1 MVGLPVSARFHKGAS
16 NMMKRILWLL
26 VSAALFVPSLSV
38 PSHAQQKPAPAAKA
52 KTGAK
57 STPAPG
63 GKPKTMPNWRTTTG
77 NQAIPSEAA
86 LNILI
91 RRTLLT
97 LNDANL
103 SGNYSVLRDLAA
115 PNFRKANDAAKL
127 SKIFA
132 KLRSAKID
140 MAPIVY
146 FTPKVVRKPQL
157 TKSGRLRLTGFVPT
171 RPKQIN
177 FDMLFE
183 NHNKRWLLYGISV
196 NISSPKTAAAAPKGK
211 PGKTATKQ
219 SK

>member
-1 MVGLPVSARFHKGAS
+1 
-16 NMMKRILWLL
+16 MMRRLLWILI
-26 VSAALFVPSLSV
+26 SAALLSPSLAV
-38 PSHAQQKPAPAAKA
+38 PSHAQQKPAPAAKTKA
-52 KTGAK
+52 GSK
-57 STPAPG
+57 SNAATSDKSKSAPSW
-63 GKPKTMPNWRTTTG
+63 KTTTA
-77 NQAIPSEAA
+77 NASIPDGVA

-103 SGNYSVLRDLAA
+103 SGNYSVLRDLAS
-115 PNFRKANDAAKL
+115 PDFQKANDSAKL
-127 SKIFA
+127 AGVFS
-132 KLRSAKID
+132 KLRSRKID

-183 NHNKRWLLYGISV
+183 KHGRRWLLYGISV
-196 NISSPKTAAAAPKGK
+196 NVAAPKTAAAVPKGEPSK
-211 PGKTATKQ
+211 NATK
-219 SK
+219 KKK

>member
-1 MVGLPVSARFHKGAS
+1 MGLPVSARFHKGAS
-16 NMMKRILWLL
+16 NMMKRILWIL

-38 PSHAQQKPAPAAKA
+38 PSYAQKKPAPAAKA

-57 STPAPG
+57 SKKAAPG
-63 GKPKTMPNWRTTTG
+63 GKLTTMPNWRTTTA
-77 NQAIPSEAA
+77 NQAIPSEAT

-115 PNFRKANDAAKL
+115 PDFRKANDAAKL

-196 NISSPKTAAAAPKGK
+196 NISAPKTAAAAPKDK
-211 PGKTATKQ
+211 SGKTATKQ